1 MPDKQNLRTDVINV
15 ARQLFMSKGYENVGM
30 RDIAQVL
37 GQQPTQVYRLNL
49 CKADILAELI
59 LELNETQIAKLP
71 TLMTQIKGDSV
82 LEKVSSYVELLYEFD
97 IEHMPI
103 RQVAASHGWSWSIS
117 YEEKHSKQVRQYL
130 EPIETWM
137 TDAGLT
143 NVRARSLG
151 IFSLYYIGYREAVI
165 RQASATDCLKMIRT
179 SLSYF
184 CV

>member
-1 MPDKQNLRTDVINV
+1 LNTNFSCLTDKPPLTNASCDFNRFDFTTFFV
-15 ARQLFMSKGYENVGM
+15 AYVSY
-30 RDIAQVL
+30 
-37 GQQPTQVYRLNL
+37 
-49 CKADILAELI
+49 
-59 LELNETQIAKLP
+59 
-71 TLMTQIKGDSV
+71 SV

-117 YEEKHSKQVRQYL
+117 YEEKHSKQVRQFL

-165 RQASATDCLKMIRT
+165 RQASASDCLKMIRT

>member
-1 MPDKQNLRTDVINV
+1 LADKQNLRADVINV

-59 LELNETQIAKLP
+59 LELNEAQIAKLP
-71 TLMTQIKGDSV
+71 IIKTQIKGDSV
-82 LEKVSSYVELLYEFD
+82 LEKVSSYVD
-97 IEHMPI
+97 IEHLPL
-103 RQVAASHGWSWSIS
+103 RKVAATHGWTWSLS

-165 RQASATDCLKMIRT
+165 RQASASDCLKMIRT

>member
-1 MPDKQNLRTDVINV
+1 MSDKQNLRTDVINV

-71 TLMTQIKGDSV
+71 TLMTEIKGDSV

-97 IEHMPI
+97 IEHLPL
-103 RQVAASHGWSWSIS
+103 RKVAATHGWNWSLS
-117 YEEKHSKQVRQYL
+117 YEEKHYKQVRKFL
-130 EPIETWM
+130 EPIEMWM
-137 TDAGLT
+137 TENGLS

-151 IFSLYYIGYREAVI
+151 VFSLYYVGYREAVI
-165 RQASATDCLKMIRT
+165 RQASASECLKMIRT
-179 SLSYF
+179 SLSFF

>member
-1 MPDKQNLRTDVINV
+1 MAEKQNLRADVINV

-97 IEHMPI
+97 IEHLPL
-103 RQVAASHGWSWSIS
+103 RKVAATHGWTWSLS
-117 YEEKHSKQVRQYL
+117 YEEKHSKQIRQFL

-137 TDAGLT
+137 NVAGLT

-151 IFSLYYIGYREAVI
+151 VFSLYYVGYREAVI
-165 RQASATDCLKMIRT
+165 RQASASDCLKMIRT

>member
-1 MPDKQNLRTDVINV
+1 MAGKQNLRADVINV

-30 RDIAQVL
+30 REIAQVL

-71 TLMTQIKGDSV
+71 TLMTQIKGESV
-82 LEKVSSYVELLYEFD
+82 LEKVNSYVELLYEFD
-97 IEHMPI
+97 IEHLPL
-103 RQVAASHGWSWSIS
+103 RKVAATHGWTWSLS
-117 YEEKHSKQVRQYL
+117 YEEKHSKQIRQFL

-137 TDAGLT
+137 ADAGLT

-165 RQASATDCLKMIRT
+165 RQASASDCLKMIRT